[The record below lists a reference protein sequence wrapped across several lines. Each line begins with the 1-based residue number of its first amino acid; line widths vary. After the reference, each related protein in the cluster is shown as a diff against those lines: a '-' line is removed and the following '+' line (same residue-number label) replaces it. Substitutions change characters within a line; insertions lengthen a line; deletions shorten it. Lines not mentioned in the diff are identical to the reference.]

1 MYSDE
6 LSDADLEALVRGAK
20 TAPRTRPDGRP
31 YRLVRPLLRAAD
43 SLVSFASQPER
54 RVLLNL
60 DEIDE
65 QTMGIGPGELAYI
78 TGFSHSGKTQVI
90 LNALLQQRDKRT
102 VVFTADEPA
111 SLVLAKLVS
120 LSRGVSGRDLIER
133 IQNGD
138 RDAREMVYDV
148 ATEDWP
154 NLLVVDGSLSFDDM
168 SIGVEECSDYWG
180 AEPQV
185 VVVDYLGLLRG
196 GGDDGTDLGGS
207 IVHNSRRLK
216 AWTMEHDLP
225 VLCMHQG
232 TRSGSGKGQAATLAD
247 AASYG
252 GEAEAIFLLNVRRKK
267 AFIQAAIRDLEAQ
280 EQSKGK
286 LTANQE
292 MRLGELYLEL
302 PRHEHT
308 VTVQLLKSKRPGSR
322 LTHPDGIDYHLD
334 PLTGHIRPLPN
345 SPQTVDSTA
354 PAIQPVVYKESD
366 PELFQEDF

>member
-1 MYSDE
+1 MEVTFTPE
-6 LSDADLEALVRGAK
+6 LSEAELEALVRGAK
-20 TAPRTRPDGRP
+20 SAPRQRPDGRP
-31 YRLVRPLLRAAD
+31 YRLVRPLVQAAD
-43 SLVSFASQPER
+43 SLVSFAAQPER

-60 DEIDE
+60 REIDE
-65 QTMGIGPGELAYI
+65 QTMGIGPGELAYV

-90 LNALLQQRDKRT
+90 LNALLAQRERRT

-133 IQNGD
+133 IQSGD
-138 RDAREMVYDV
+138 RSARAMVYDV

-180 AEPQV
+180 AEPQI
-185 VVVDYLGLLRG
+185 VVVDYLGLIR
-196 GGDDGTDLGGS
+196 GGDDSSDLGGS
-207 IVHNSRRLK
+207 VVHNSRRLK

-232 TRSGSGKGQAATLAD
+232 TRSGSGRGQAATLAD
-247 AASYG
+247 AAAYG

-267 AFIQAAIRDLEAQ
+267 AAIAAAIRDLEYQ
-280 EQSKGK
+280 EATKGK
-286 LTANQE
+286 LSASQE
-292 MRLGELYLEL
+292 TQLSKLLWDL

-334 PLTGHIRPLPN
+334 PHTGLVSEMANGVPLTPVQP
-345 SPQTVDSTA
+345 TA
-354 PAIQPVVYKESD
+354 ETN
-366 PELFQEDF
+366 PELFLEDF